1 MYLSDWYTEAECKDA
16 VELDTALDINLKI
29 YV

>member
-1 MYLSDWYTEAECKDA
+1 MYLSDWYTEAEIKYA
-16 VELDTALDINLKI
+16 VELDTAIDIDLKI